1 MSRPRPSACRF
12 HADATSPVPNRMRLH
27 PRPILPIPFPV
38 SALCCAAAIT
48 TASALMG
55 RGRSLW
61 FDEQYSLILASK
73 PMPELIRLTAVDAHP
88 PLYYLI
94 LKSWMPLAQGN
105 IDILRTLNCLL
116 LGAAVLILLVMLRDL
131 FGERV
136 ACLCMPLLLCGGF
149 LLRYGYELRMYAM
162 AMLLATLGTYALVHA
177 AGVTAIR
184 RAGQPRPGP
193 AASPPES
200 RNPSATLGWWA
211 AYAVI
216 VALGMLTLYLTAFV
230 WFTHTVWLAIRSV
243 KAVRRDE
250 SGGTRADGTW
260 HGWRWM
266 LAYVASLL
274 LFLPW
279 MPAAIGQVRGSSSV
293 LPPVTRR
300 MNMSGVA
307 NAFDV
312 MLLGMTEDEI
322 PAPASLMVG
331 AIVLVAAGSLVAAY
345 TAYMCTPQWM
355 DAGNEAD
362 PRNRE
367 ERANDMDRMSAMT
380 LIVMLF
386 VVPTT
391 LLILWSAIQETANGG
406 YGMFSVRYLSVI
418 APFLYATLGV
428 SFALPL
434 TEGRASPAPT
444 PNRTSSP
451 TPDIAVLRR
460 TTAFRHLTGITYV
473 VMLVT
478 LLAGAIVFGVR
489 GNHSFDRNDT
499 PGSASL
505 SRQFKC
511 SEAHPVVAQDEYTY
525 IDAYWYYRDCPVYR
539 FLDADDVPARGGY
552 APLHGSAAQLRSL
565 DDLDTTGFTLL
576 SWSTTRD
583 YDRLLDSDKWTRT
596 GIVKHDAN
604 AAITYR
610 EYREFSDHRPPAKF
624 N

>member
-1 MSRPRPSACRF
+1 MSRPHLRS
-12 HADATSPVPNRMRLH
+12 
-27 PRPILPIPFPV
+27 ILPVPFPV
-38 SALCCAAAIT
+38 LALCCAVAIT
-48 TASALMG
+48 TTSALMG

-73 PMPELIRLTAVDAHP
+73 PVPELIRLTAVDAHP
-88 PLYYLI
+88 PLYYLM

-105 IDILRTLNCLL
+105 IDMLRTFNCLL
-116 LGAAVLILLVMLRDL
+116 LGAAVLTLLVMLRDL

-149 LLRYGYELRMYAM
+149 TLRYGYELRMYAM

-177 AGVTAIR
+177 AGVTAVR
-184 RAGQPRPGP
+184 RAGQTRPGP
-193 AASPPES
+193 ATPPPES
-200 RNPSATLGWWA
+200 RSPSTVLGWWA

-230 WFTHTVWLAIRSV
+230 WFTHAVWLTIRSV
-243 KAVRRDE
+243 KAVRGAR
-250 SGGTRADGTW
+250 TDGT
-260 HGWRWM
+260 WRWM
-266 LAYVASLL
+266 LAYVASIL

-307 NAFDV
+307 NTFDV

-331 AIVLVAAGSLVAAY
+331 AIALAAIGSLVAAY
-345 TAYMCTPQWM
+345 TACMCTLRQT
-355 DAGNEAD
+355 DAV
-362 PRNRE
+362 NRIHHP
-367 ERANDMDRMSAMT
+367 DRMSAMT

-406 YGMFSVRYLSVI
+406 YGMFSVRYLSVV

-428 SFALPL
+428 SFAMPL
-434 TEGRASPAPT
+434 TEGRASPASSPT
-444 PNRTSSP
+444 PAPDRASSP
-451 TPDIAVLRR
+451 TPDESSLPTPGIAVLRR
-460 TTAFRHLTGITYV
+460 TATFRHVARIAYV
-473 VMLVT
+473 VTLVT

-505 SRQFKC
+505 SRQIEC
-511 SEAHPVVAQDEYTY
+511 SETHPVVAQDEYTY
-525 IDAYWYYRDCPVYR
+525 IDAYWYYRDCPAYR
-539 FLDADDVPARGGY
+539 FLNADDVPARGGY

-565 DDLDTTGFTLL
+565 DDLDAAGFTLL

-583 YDRLLDSDKWTRT
+583 YDRLLHSDSDSDKWTRT
-596 GIVKHDAN
+596 GILKHDAN

-610 EYREFSDHRPPAKF
+610 EYRRLPDHRPPAKF

>member
-1 MSRPRPSACRF
+1 MLAS
-12 HADATSPVPNRMRLH
+12 
-27 PRPILPIPFPV
+27 
-38 SALCCAAAIT
+38 CCAAVVT
-48 TASALMG
+48 TTSALMG

-73 PMPELIRLTAVDAHP
+73 PVPELIRLTSVDAHP
-88 PLYYLI
+88 PLYYLM

-105 IDILRTLNCLL
+105 IDMLRTFNCLL
-116 LGAAVLILLVMLRDL
+116 LGAAVLTLLVMLRDL

-149 LLRYGYELRMYAM
+149 TLRYGYELRMYAM

-177 AGVTAIR
+177 TGVTVVR
-184 RAGQPRPGP
+184 RAGQSRPGP
-193 AASPPES
+193 ATSPPES
-200 RNPSATLGWWA
+200 RSPSATFGWWA

-230 WFTHTVWLAIRSV
+230 WFTHAVWLTVRSV
-243 KAVRRDE
+243 KATRRAE
-250 SGGTRADGTW
+250 SGGTRTDGTW

-266 LAYVASLL
+266 LAYVASIL

-331 AIVLVAAGSLVAAY
+331 AIVLAAIGSLVAAY
-345 TAYMCTPQWM
+345 TAYMCTLRWT
-355 DAGNEAD
+355 D
-362 PRNRE
+362 PANRIHHP
-367 ERANDMDRMSAMT
+367 NRMSAMT

-406 YGMFSVRYLSVI
+406 YGMFSVRYLSVV
-418 APFLYATLGV
+418 APFLYATLGI
-428 SFALPL
+428 SFAMPL
-434 TEGRASPAPT
+434 TEGRASPAQSP
-444 PNRTSSP
+444 SSS
-451 TPDIAVLRR
+451 PDIAILRR
-460 TTAFRHLTGITYV
+460 TTAFRHLTGIAYV
-473 VMLVT
+473 VTLVT
-478 LLAGAIVFGVR
+478 LVAGAIVFGVR
-489 GNHSFDRNDT
+489 GNHSFDRDDT
-499 PGSASL
+499 PGSAAL
-505 SRQFKC
+505 SRQVEC
-511 SEAHPVVAQDEYTY
+511 SETHPVVAQDEYTY
-525 IDAYWYYRDCPVYR
+525 IDAYWYYRDCPAYR

-565 DDLDTTGFTLL
+565 DDLDAAGFTLL

-596 GIVKHDAN
+596 GILKHDAN
-604 AAITYR
+604 AAITYQ
-610 EYREFSDHRPPAKF
+610 EYRRLPDHRPPAKF

>member
-12 HADATSPVPNRMRLH
+12 HADATSPAPNRMRPH

-38 SALCCAAAIT
+38 SALCCAAAVT

-73 PMPELIRLTAVDAHP
+73 PVPELIRLTAVDDHP
-88 PLYYLI
+88 PLYYLM

-105 IDILRTLNCLL
+105 IDMLRTFNCLL
-116 LGAAVLILLVMLRDL
+116 LGAAVLTLIVMLRDL
-131 FGERV
+131 FGERA
-136 ACLCMPLLLCGGF
+136 ACLCMPLSLCGGF
-149 LLRYGYELRMYAM
+149 MLRYGYELRMYAM

-200 RNPSATLGWWA
+200 RRPSATLGWWA

-230 WFTHTVWLAIRSV
+230 WFTHAVWLAIRSV
-243 KAVRRDE
+243 KTVRRDE
-250 SGGTRADGTW
+250 SRGTQADGTW
-260 HGWRWM
+260 HAWRWM
-266 LAYVASLL
+266 LAYVASIL

-279 MPAAIGQVRGSSSV
+279 TPAAIGQVRGSSSV

-322 PAPASLMVG
+322 PAPASLTVG
-331 AIVLVAAGSLVAAY
+331 AIVLAAIGSPVAAY
-345 TAYMCTPQWM
+345 TACMCTPRRT

-362 PRNRE
+362 PGNRE
-367 ERANDMDRMSAMT
+367 DRANDMDRMSAMT

-406 YGMFSVRYLSVI
+406 YGMFSVRYLSVV

-428 SFALPL
+428 SFAMPQ
-434 TEGRASPAPT
+434 TAPGRA
-444 PNRTSSP
+444 
-451 TPDIAVLRR
+451 D
-460 TTAFRHLTGITYV
+460 TAFPHLTRIAYV
-473 VMLVT
+473 MTLVT
-478 LLAGAIVFGVR
+478 LLAGAIVFVVR
-489 GNHSFDRNDT
+489 GNHSFDRGDT
-499 PGSASL
+499 PGSAAM
-505 SRQFKC
+505 SRQVDC

-525 IDAYWYYRDCPVYR
+525 IDAYWYYRDCPAYR

-565 DDLDTTGFTLL
+565 DDLDATGFTLL

-610 EYREFSDHRPPAKF
+610 EYREFPDHRPPAKF

>member
-1 MSRPRPSACRF
+1 MSRPHPSACRSRTDV
-12 HADATSPVPNRMRLH
+12 ASSPAPNRMRPH
-27 PRPILPIPFPV
+27 PLPILPIPFPV
-38 SALCCAAAIT
+38 SALCCAAAVT

-73 PMPELIRLTAVDAHP
+73 PVPELIRLTAVDAHP
-88 PLYYLI
+88 PLYYLM

-105 IDILRTLNCLL
+105 IDILRTFNCLL
-116 LGAAVLILLVMLRDL
+116 LGAAVLTLLVMLRDL

-149 LLRYGYELRMYAM
+149 MLRYGYELRMYAM

-193 AASPPES
+193 AVPPPES
-200 RNPSATLGWWA
+200 RRPSATLGWWT

-230 WFTHTVWLAIRSV
+230 WFTHAVWLAVRSV

-260 HGWRWM
+260 HAWRWM
-266 LAYVASLL
+266 LAYVASIL

-331 AIVLVAAGSLVAAY
+331 AIVLAAIGSLVAAY
-345 TAYMCTPQWM
+345 TACMCTPRRT
-355 DAGNEAD
+355 DAGNEAA

-367 ERANDMDRMSAMT
+367 DQTSDMDRMSAMT

-406 YGMFSVRYLSVI
+406 YGMFSVRYLSVV

-428 SFALPL
+428 SFAMPQ
-434 TEGRASPAPT
+434 TAPGRA
-444 PNRTSSP
+444 
-451 TPDIAVLRR
+451 D
-460 TTAFRHLTGITYV
+460 TAFPHLTRIAYV
-473 VMLVT
+473 MTLVT

-489 GNHSFDRNDT
+489 GNHSFDRGDT
-499 PGSASL
+499 PGSAAL
-505 SRQFKC
+505 SRQVEC
-511 SEAHPVVAQDEYTY
+511 SETHPVVAQDEYTY
-525 IDAYWYYRDCPVYR
+525 IDAYWYYRDCPAYR

-552 APLHGSAAQLRSL
+552 APLHGSVAQLRSL
-565 DDLDTTGFTLL
+565 DDLDATGFTLL

-610 EYREFSDHRPPAKF
+610 EYREFPDHRPPAKF

>member
-1 MSRPRPSACRF
+1 
-12 HADATSPVPNRMRLH
+12 
-27 PRPILPIPFPV
+27 
-38 SALCCAAAIT
+38 
-48 TASALMG
+48 MG

-73 PMPELIRLTAVDAHP
+73 PVPELIRLTAVDAHP
-88 PLYYLI
+88 PLYYLM

-105 IDILRTLNCLL
+105 IDILRTFNCLL
-116 LGAAVLILLVMLRDL
+116 LGTAVLTLLVMLRDL
-131 FGERV
+131 FGGRV
-136 ACLCMPLLLCGGF
+136 ACLCMPLLPCGGF
-149 LLRYGYELRMYAM
+149 MLRYGYELRMYAM

-177 AGVTAIR
+177 TGVTAIR

-193 AASPPES
+193 AVPPPES
-200 RNPSATLGWWA
+200 RRPSATLGWWA

-230 WFTHTVWLAIRSV
+230 WFTHAVWLAVRSV

-266 LAYVASLL
+266 LAYVASIL

-322 PAPASLMVG
+322 PAPASLTVG
-331 AIVLVAAGSLVAAY
+331 AIVLAAIGSLVAAY
-345 TAYMCTPQWM
+345 TACMCTPRRT
-355 DAGNEAD
+355 DAGNEAA
-362 PRNRE
+362 PRNQEDRTGH
-367 ERANDMDRMSAMT
+367 MDRMSAMT

-386 VVPTT
+386 AVPTT

-406 YGMFSVRYLSVI
+406 YGMFSVRYLSVV

-428 SFALPL
+428 SFALPQ
-434 TEGRASPAPT
+434 TAPGRA
-444 PNRTSSP
+444 
-451 TPDIAVLRR
+451 D
-460 TTAFRHLTGITYV
+460 TAFPHLTRIAYV
-473 VMLVT
+473 VTLVT

-489 GNHSFDRNDT
+489 GNHSFDRDDT
-499 PGSASL
+499 PGSATL
-505 SRQFKC
+505 SRQVEC
-511 SEAHPVVAQDEYTY
+511 SETHPVVAQDEYTY
-525 IDAYWYYRDCPVYR
+525 IDAYWYYRDCPAYR

-565 DDLDTTGFTLL
+565 DDLDATGFTLL

-583 YDRLLDSDKWTRT
+583 YDRLLGSDKWTRT

-604 AAITYR
+604 AAIIYR
-610 EYREFSDHRPPAKF
+610 DYREFPDQRPPAKF

>member
-12 HADATSPVPNRMRLH
+12 HADATSPVPNRMRPH

-38 SALCCAAAIT
+38 SALCCAAAVT

-73 PMPELIRLTAVDAHP
+73 PVPELIRLTAVDAHP
-88 PLYYLI
+88 PLYYLM

-105 IDILRTLNCLL
+105 IDMLRTFNCLL
-116 LGAAVLILLVMLRDL
+116 LGAAVLTLLVMLRDL

-149 LLRYGYELRMYAM
+149 MLRYGYELRMYSM

-177 AGVTAIR
+177 AGITVVRHT
-184 RAGQPRPGP
+184 GQTRPGP
-193 AASPPES
+193 AAPRTES
-200 RNPSATLGWWA
+200 RSPSAVLGWWA

-230 WFTHTVWLAIRSV
+230 WFTHAVWLAIRSV

-266 LAYVASLL
+266 LAYVASIL

-307 NAFDV
+307 NALDV

-331 AIVLVAAGSLVAAY
+331 AIVLAAAGSLVAAY
-345 TAYMCTPQWM
+345 TACMCTPRWT
-355 DAGNEAD
+355 DAENGMNHK
-362 PRNRE
+362 NRE
-367 ERANDMDRMSAMT
+367 DQTSDMDRMSAMT

-406 YGMFSVRYLSVI
+406 YGMFSVRYLSVV
-418 APFLYATLGV
+418 APFLYTTLGV
-428 SFALPL
+428 SFAMPL
-434 TEGRASPAPT
+434 TEGRASPAP
-444 PNRTSSP
+444 SP
-451 TPDIAVLRR
+451 GIAVLRR
-460 TTAFRHLTGITYV
+460 TTVFRHLTGIAYV
-473 VMLVT
+473 VTLVT
-478 LLAGAIVFGVR
+478 ILAGAIVFGVR
-489 GNHSFDRNDT
+489 GNHSFDRDDT
-499 PGSASL
+499 PGSAAL
-505 SRQFKC
+505 SRQVEC
-511 SEAHPVVAQDEYTY
+511 SETHPVVAQDEYTY
-525 IDAYWYYRDCPVYR
+525 IDAYWYYRDCPAYR

-565 DDLDTTGFTLL
+565 DDLDATGFTLL

-610 EYREFSDHRPPAKF
+610 EYREFPTHLPPAKF
-624 N
+624 NWRHAS

>member
-1 MSRPRPSACRF
+1 
-12 HADATSPVPNRMRLH
+12 
-27 PRPILPIPFPV
+27 
-38 SALCCAAAIT
+38 
-48 TASALMG
+48 MG

-73 PMPELIRLTAVDAHP
+73 PVPELIRLTAVDAHP
-88 PLYYLI
+88 PLYYLM
-94 LKSWMPLAQGN
+94 LKSWMPLVQGN
-105 IDILRTLNCLL
+105 IDMLRTFNCLL
-116 LGAAVLILLVMLRDL
+116 LGAAVLTLLVMLRDL

-149 LLRYGYELRMYAM
+149 MLRYGYELRMYAM

-193 AASPPES
+193 AVPPPES
-200 RNPSATLGWWA
+200 RRPSATLGWWA
-211 AYAVI
+211 AYTVI

-230 WFTHTVWLAIRSV
+230 WFTHAVWLAVRSV

-266 LAYVASLL
+266 LAYVASIL

-322 PAPASLMVG
+322 PVPASLTVG
-331 AIVLVAAGSLVAAY
+331 AIVLAAIESLVAVY
-345 TAYMCTPQWM
+345 TACMCTPRRT
-355 DAGNEAD
+355 DAGNGAD
-362 PRNRE
+362 PGNRE
-367 ERANDMDRMSAMT
+367 DRANDMDRMSVMT

-406 YGMFSVRYLSVI
+406 YGMFSVRYLSVV

-428 SFALPL
+428 SFAMPL
-434 TEGRASPAPT
+434 TEGRASPAP
-444 PNRTSSP
+444 SP
-451 TPDIAVLRR
+451 GIAVLRR
-460 TTAFRHLTGITYV
+460 TATFRHLTRIAYV
-473 VMLVT
+473 VTLVT

-489 GNHSFDRNDT
+489 GNHSFDRDDT
-499 PGSASL
+499 PGSATL
-505 SRQFKC
+505 SRQVEC
-511 SEAHPVVAQDEYTY
+511 SETHPVVAQDEYTY
-525 IDAYWYYRDCPVYR
+525 IDAYWYYHDCPAYR

-565 DDLDTTGFTLL
+565 DDLDATGFTLL

-583 YDRLLDSDKWTRT
+583 YDRLLGSDKWTRT
-596 GIVKHDAN
+596 GILKYDAN

-610 EYREFSDHRPPAKF
+610 EYQKFPDQRPPAKF

>member
-1 MSRPRPSACRF
+1 MSRPHLRS
-12 HADATSPVPNRMRLH
+12 
-27 PRPILPIPFPV
+27 ILPVPFPV
-38 SALCCAAAIT
+38 LALCCAVAIT
-48 TASALMG
+48 TTSALMG

-73 PMPELIRLTAVDAHP
+73 PVPELIRLTAVDAHP
-88 PLYYLI
+88 PLYYLM

-105 IDILRTLNCLL
+105 IDMLRTFNCLL
-116 LGAAVLILLVMLRDL
+116 LGAAVLTLLVMLRDL

-149 LLRYGYELRMYAM
+149 TLRYGYELRMYAM

-177 AGVTAIR
+177 AGVTAVR
-184 RAGQPRPGP
+184 RAGQTRPGP
-193 AASPPES
+193 ATPPPES
-200 RNPSATLGWWA
+200 RSPSTVLGWWA

-230 WFTHTVWLAIRSV
+230 WFTHAVWLTIRSV
-243 KAVRRDE
+243 KAVRGAR
-250 SGGTRADGTW
+250 TDGT
-260 HGWRWM
+260 WRWM
-266 LAYVASLL
+266 LAYVASIL

-307 NAFDV
+307 NTFDV

-331 AIVLVAAGSLVAAY
+331 AIALAAIGSLVAAY
-345 TAYMCTPQWM
+345 TACMCTLRQT
-355 DAGNEAD
+355 DAV
-362 PRNRE
+362 NRIHHP
-367 ERANDMDRMSAMT
+367 DRMSAMT

-406 YGMFSVRYLSVI
+406 YGMFSVRYLSVV

-428 SFALPL
+428 SFALPQAAPS
-434 TEGRASPAPT
+434 RA
-444 PNRTSSP
+444 
-451 TPDIAVLRR
+451 D
-460 TTAFRHLTGITYV
+460 TTFPHLTRIAYV
-473 VMLVT
+473 VTLVT
-478 LLAGAIVFGVR
+478 ILAGAIVFGVR
-489 GNHSFDRNDT
+489 GNHSFDRGDT
-499 PGSASL
+499 PGSAAM
-505 SRQFKC
+505 SRQVDC

-525 IDAYWYYRDCPVYR
+525 IDAYWYYRDCPAYR

-565 DDLDTTGFTLL
+565 DDLDATGFTLL

-610 EYREFSDHRPPAKF
+610 EYREFPDQRPPAKF